1 MKVIPLDSKQKKRR
15 KRRRAPRRSGKNT
28 TMHSN
33 VASPTMRLGAAK
45 LPAFNR
51 VRWLGVGVFLVILW
65 GLYAFFNQP
74 TFFVYD
80 ADITGNNILTHSE
93 VFEAS
98 GIKDLSIFWV
108 NAKDVRARLEL
119 LPGIKSADV
128 SIALPARVKIS
139 VEERTPAVVWMVNN
153 DPQWVDADGIFLDQ
167 KPSGIAP
174 EMELTI
180 QDLEN
185 RYITQVN
192 PTLIR
197 AAQRVHLQEPAINK
211 LYYTHDVGLIY
222 LTSEGWQV
230 FLGEDDSNIGSKLRI
245 AEAVRQDLLAQG
257 ITVQHIDVRNPLLVS
272 YK

>member
-1 MKVIPLDSKQKKRR
+1 MKVVPLDSKSKKRR
-15 KRRRAPRRSGKNT
+15 KHRAPRRSGKNT

-33 VASPTMRLGAAK
+33 VASPTLRIGAAK

-51 VRWLGVGVFLVILW
+51 VRWLGIGVFLVILW

-80 ADITGNNILTHSE
+80 ADITGNNILTHTE
-93 VFEAS
+93 IFEAS

-108 NAKDVRARLEL
+108 NAKDVKAQLEL
-119 LPGIKSADV
+119 LPSIKSAEV
-128 SIALPARVKIS
+128 SVALPAHVKIS
-139 VEERTPAVVWMVNN
+139 VEERTPAVVWMAN
-153 DPQWVDADGIFLDQ
+153 DTPQWVDADGVFLNQ

-174 EMELTI
+174 ESALTI

-185 RYITQVN
+185 RIITQVN
-192 PTLIR
+192 PKLIR
-197 AAQRVHLQEPAINK
+197 AAQRIHLQEPAINK
-211 LYYTHDVGLIY
+211 LYYTRDVGLIY
-222 LTSEGWQV
+222 LTTEGWQV
-230 FLGEDDSNIGSKLRI
+230 FLGEDDSNIGSKLRV

-257 ITVQHIDVRNPLLVS
+257 ITVQQIDVRNPLLVS